1 MGRSLL
7 YPLPALL
14 MLLNYTPASKWHNDE
29 KLTVLC
35 GRDRCPTSS
44 VSLLGEFAFSLAL
57 SLYCSPDICA
67 CPILF
72 ASLRGLHCVIISE
85 SPFFYIYI
93 YFHNLVCPTLLSF
106 ALFFSDFLFDFF
118 LALWLHFGC
127 CVVCSFSFS

>member
-14 MLLNYTPASKWHNDE
+14 MLLNYTPAFKWHNDE

-35 GRDRCPTSS
+35 GEDRCPTSS
-44 VSLLGEFAFSLAL
+44 ISLLGEFAFSLAL
-57 SLYCSPDICA
+57 CLYCSPDICA

-72 ASLRGLHCVIISE
+72 ASLRDLRCVIISE
-85 SPFFYIYI
+85 SPFFYMVFFSQFSLPNPVI
-93 YFHNLVCPTLLSF
+93 FCFV
-106 ALFFSDFLFDFF
+106 FSDFLFDFF
-118 LALWLHFGC
+118 LALWVHFGC